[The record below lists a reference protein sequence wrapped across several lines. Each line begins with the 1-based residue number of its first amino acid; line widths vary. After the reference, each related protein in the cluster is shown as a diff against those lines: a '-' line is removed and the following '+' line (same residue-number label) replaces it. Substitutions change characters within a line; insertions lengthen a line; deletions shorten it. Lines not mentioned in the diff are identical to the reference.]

1 MSTIAIVDYG
11 SGNLRSVAQALTH
24 VAPRDHVLVTSNPDQ
39 IEKSDKIVF
48 PGQGAAAD
56 CMTNLVKHELVE
68 SVNAAFKNK
77 PFFGICMGLQVL
89 FDHSTENGGV
99 ECLANVSGNVKA
111 FERNPHLPECKIP
124 HMGWN
129 EVQQSFDHAL
139 WSDIEN
145 NSRFYFVHSYYVVPE
160 DTAMIAGSCEYLGR
174 FCCAIGHDNVF
185 ATQFHPEKSA
195 ADGLQLLRNFSQWNV

>member
-11 SGNLRSVAQALTH
+11 SGNLRSVAQAFTH
-24 VAPRDHVLVTSNPDQ
+24 VAPRDQVIVTSDPVQ

-56 CMTNLVKHELVE
+56 CMANLIDHELVH
-68 SVNAAFKNK
+68 SVNTAFKNK

-99 ECLANVSGNVKA
+99 DCLANVSGNVTS
-111 FERNPHLPECKIP
+111 FERDLSLPGCKIP

-129 EVQQSFDHAL
+129 EVQQSNQHAL
-139 WSDIEN
+139 WSGIED
-145 NSRFYFVHSYYVVPE
+145 NSRFYFVHSYYVVPQDNE
-160 DTAMIAGSCEYLGR
+160 IMAGCCEYLGR
-174 FCCAIGHDNVF
+174 FCCAIARDNIF

-195 ADGLQLLRNFSQWNV
+195 VDGLQLLRNFSQWNV